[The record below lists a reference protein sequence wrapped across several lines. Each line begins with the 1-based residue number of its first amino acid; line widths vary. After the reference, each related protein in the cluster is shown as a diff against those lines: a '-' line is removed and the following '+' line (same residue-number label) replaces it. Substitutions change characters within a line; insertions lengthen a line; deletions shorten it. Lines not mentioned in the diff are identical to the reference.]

1 MKITFVGHA
10 SLLVEARGVRI
21 LSDPWWRG
29 PCFGA
34 QWWLYPE
41 PALAPVE
48 ERAPD
53 YIYVSHAHHDH
64 FHPVTLR
71 TLPKSATVLVGR
83 GLGIAAPIAEM
94 GFPVVEIGDEETR
107 ELAPGVRARIVRT
120 DGADSLMTIEDGE
133 ETFLNVNDAL
143 HSSPRPVRERFT
155 RLLRERHP
163 RLDYVFCGYGLASHF
178 PNCYVIPGKDAARSA
193 AKRQRHFNRVWAEL
207 IHELAPRFGFP
218 FAADVVFLEEELFW
232 SNEPVHNSQRP
243 TAAFLEAYPGSATTV
258 LDVAPGFVIDAGR
271 VLAPVMRA
279 PVRAADLRA
288 TFADAIAR
296 VNRRADR
303 EDAAVADVARLL
315 AANVELGQA
324 YFAAFPGDYRCR
336 IRFRDAGLGIDVA
349 KRDGRV
355 TVRATPADA
364 DAGPPAD
371 LVLTTRLAYLQR
383 SLTEEYG
390 YELLYVGSGGVF
402 EYADRA
408 RVRSSLHREILA
420 MVRQMTRPPVRRGS
434 EAQGAL
440 ARVKTLLRRALRRR
454 RPDLYDLEEWTVFA
468 R

>member
-1 MKITFVGHA
+1 LHFSLDYDALDICHRFEQGLKTMASIAIRIDGLSQQCDFVSALGNAMVGYRLHPTGNA
-10 SLLVEARGVRI
+10 GFQFRV
-21 LSDPWWRG
+21 
-29 PCFGA
+29 GA
-34 QWWLYPE
+34 M
-41 PALAPVE
+41 A
-48 ERAPD
+48 
-53 YIYVSHAHHDH
+53 
-64 FHPVTLR
+64 
-71 TLPKSATVLVGR
+71 LVGK
-83 GLGIAAPIAEM
+83 GLGLAAPIAEM
-94 GFPVVEIGDEETR
+94 GFAVVEIADDEVR
-107 ELAPGVRARIVRT
+107 ELAPGVRCRIAHT
-120 DGADSLMTIEDGE
+120 DGDDSLMTIDDGE
-133 ETFLNVNDAL
+133 ETFLNINDAL

-155 RLLRERHP
+155 RILREWHP
-163 RLDYVFCGYGLASHF
+163 RLDYVFCGYGMASHF

-207 IHELAPRFGFP
+207 VHDLGPRFGFP

-232 SNEPVHNSQRP
+232 SNEAVHNGQRP
-243 TAAFLEAYPGSATTV
+243 TEAFLEAYPGSSTTV
-258 LDVAPGFVIDAGR
+258 LDIAPGFVIEAGH
-271 VLAPVMRA
+271 VVTPMMRT
-279 PVRAADLRA
+279 PVREADLRA

-315 AANVELGQA
+315 AANAEMGQA

-336 IRFRDAGLGIDVA
+336 IRFRDAALGIDVT

-355 TVRATPADA
+355 TVGATPADA
-364 DAGPPAD
+364 GAGPPAD
-371 LVLTTRLAYLQR
+371 LVLTTRLAYLLR

-408 RVRSSLHREILA
+408 RVRTSLHREILT
-420 MVRQMTRPPVRRGS
+420 MVRQMTAPPGRRGGG
-434 EAQGAL
+434 ARGAL
-440 ARVKTLLRRALRRR
+440 ARIKALLRRTLRQR

>member
-10 SLLVEARGVRI
+10 SLLVETRGVRI

-41 PALAPVE
+41 PALGPVE

-53 YIYVSHAHHDH
+53 YIYVSHGHHDH

-71 TLPKSATVLVGR
+71 TLPRSATVLVGK
-83 GLGIAAPIAEM
+83 GLDLAAPIAEM
-94 GFPVVEIGDEETR
+94 GFPVIEIGDDETR
-107 ELAPGVRARIVRT
+107 EVAPGVRCRIVRT
-120 DGADSLMTIEDGE
+120 DGADSLMTIDDGE
-133 ETFLNVNDAL
+133 ETFLNINDAL

-163 RLDYVFCGYGLASHF
+163 RLDYVFCGYGMASHF
-178 PNCYVIPGKDAARSA
+178 PNCYVIPGKDPARSA
-193 AKRQRHFNRVWAEL
+193 AKRQRHFNRAWAEL
-207 IHELAPRFGFP
+207 IHALAPRFGFP

-232 SNEPVHNSQRP
+232 SNEAVHNSERP
-243 TAAFLEAYPGSATTV
+243 TAAFLEAHPGSATTV
-258 LDVAPGFVIDAGR
+258 LDIAPGFVIDAGR
-271 VLAPVMRA
+271 VVAPVTRA
-279 PVRAADLRA
+279 PVRAAELRR

-303 EDAAVADVARLL
+303 DDAAVADVARLL
-315 AANVELGQA
+315 AANVEMGQA

-336 IRFRDAGLGIDVA
+336 IRFRDAALGIDVT

-355 TVRATPADA
+355 TVRATDA
-364 DAGPPAD
+364 DAGAGPPPD
-371 LVLTTRLAYLQR
+371 LVLTTRLAYLSR

-402 EYADRA
+402 EYADA
-408 RVRSSLHREILA
+408 TRVRTSLHREILA
-420 MVRQMTRPPVRRGS
+420 MVRQMSTPPVRRGG
-434 EAQGAL
+434 EARGAL
-440 ARVKTLLRRALRRR
+440 ARIKTVLRRALRRR